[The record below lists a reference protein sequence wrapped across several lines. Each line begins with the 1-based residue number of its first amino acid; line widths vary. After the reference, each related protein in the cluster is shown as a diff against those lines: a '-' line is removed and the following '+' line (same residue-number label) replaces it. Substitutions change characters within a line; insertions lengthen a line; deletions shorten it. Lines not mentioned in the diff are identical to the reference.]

1 MKRMYQQVELDIRLF
16 ENEDIVTLSTG
27 NSEEKFFDSDW
38 ATGYTGTNFQEVT
51 L

>member
-27 NSEEKFFDSDW
+27 NPAEKYFDEDW
-38 ATGYTGTNFQEVT
+38 A
-51 L
+51 